1 VGATVT
7 DPAGTLPI
15 EVFPDDDALAERGAE
30 LIADAARAAVAER
43 GEFLL
48 AISGGHTPWPM
59 LARVASDPEM
69 PWASTDVFQVDE
81 RVAPDG
87 DPDRNWA
94 HATDVLPLDRIR
106 GAHPMP
112 VTDDDLE
119 AAAERYAGLLPER
132 FDLIHLGI
140 GPDGHT
146 ASLVP
151 GNAVL
156 DVIDRRV
163 ALTDGEYQGRVR
175 MTLTYPAL
183 NAARKILWLVAGE
196 AASDALARLLA
207 GDESIPAG
215 RVARET
221 ALVIADQAAA
231 PHNE

>member
-1 VGATVT
+1 MADST
-7 DPAGTLPI
+7 ALPI
-15 EVFPDDDALAERGAE
+15 ETFDDDDDALARRGAA
-30 LIADAARAAVAER
+30 LIAETARAAVAER
-43 GEFLL
+43 GEFKL

-59 LARVASDPEM
+59 LARLERDAAM
-69 PWASTDVFQVDE
+69 PWESTDLFQVDE

-106 GAHPMP
+106 AARPMP
-112 VTDDDLE
+112 VTDSDLD
-119 AAAERYAGLLPER
+119 AAAARYAELLPER

-156 DVIDRRV
+156 NVTDRGV

-183 NAARKILWLVAGE
+183 NAGRRILWLVAGD
-196 AASDALARLLA
+196 AARDALGRLLA
-207 GDESIPAG
+207 GDESD
-215 RVARET
+215 RKSV
-221 ALVIADQAAA
+221 V
-231 PHNE
+231 